1 MTLDK
6 FFKSGARA
14 NPASPLGLALG
25 REVAQSARRHL
36 WRAFARQRG
45 HHTSIDTRATLEADH
60 ILRHVQQGGG
70 TCSQCPAY
78 LIGKAVARA

>member
-1 MTLDK
+1 MTLEK
-6 FFKSGARA
+6 YFKSGTRA

-36 WRAFARQRG
+36 WRAFAKERG
-45 HHTSIDTRATLEADH
+45 RHGPRDTRATLEADH
-60 ILRHVQQGGG
+60 ILRHVQQGDG

-78 LIGKAVARA
+78 LIRKAVARA